1 MPTGFRLRLS
11 RRAIAHV
18 LITGVAFACGTTH
31 AASPTPTDANGAAS
45 SASEAAIRTQLDRY
59 RTAVISMNYDTIAS
73 VFTANASLSHEQ
85 QSPITSR
92 DSIRKF
98 LMSFSA
104 YHVTAYELVADSQT
118 VSGADGRA
126 VGHYAQTVRI
136 PDGTI
141 VTVTGTFTTQWR
153 READGIWRI
162 IVLHTASPPH
172 T

>member
-1 MPTGFRLRLS
+1 MRLGLRSGLLVLLTAGALS
-11 RRAIAHV
+11 CNSAGGSTRA
-18 LITGVAFACGTTH
+18 TST
-31 AASPTPTDANGAAS
+31 AS
-45 SASEAAIRTQLDRY
+45 SASAIRLQLDRY
-59 RTAVISMNYDTIAS
+59 RAAVMAMNYDAIAS
-73 VFTANASLSHEQ
+73 VFTANASLSHDQ

-118 VSGADGRA
+118 VSGADARA
-126 VGHYAQTVRI
+126 IGHYTQTVRI

-172 T
+172 S